1 MPRKKTVQPEPLET
15 IVCDD
20 FIIEIRDRETQLIGR
35 GMANH
40 FEGKETVFK
49 ILDIV
54 MDYYLSND
62 PKKRD
67 KAIAWLEGERTGG
80 EFKTFLQLR
89 PELNLD
95 ERILDE
101 RTFWRHIKRARHEW
115 QTLKAALD
123 QHNESK
129 EP

>member
-15 IVCDD
+15 IVCED

-35 GMANH
+35 GKANH
-40 FEGKETVFK
+40 FEGQEIVFK

-62 PKKRD
+62 PKKKN
-67 KAIAWLEGERTGG
+67 KAIAWLENDRTGG
-80 EFKTFLQLR
+80 DFNRHLQQQAEF
-89 PELNLD
+89 D
-95 ERILDE
+95 LDE
-101 RTFWRHIKRARHEW
+101 RTFWRHIKRARREW

-129 EP
+129 ED

>member
-40 FEGKETVFK
+40 FEGQEIVFK
-49 ILDIV
+49 ILDIA
-54 MDYYLSND
+54 MNYYLSND
-62 PKKRD
+62 PKKKN
-67 KAIAWLEGERTGG
+67 KAIAWLESDRTGG
-80 EFKTFLQLR
+80 EFNRYLQQQAAF
-89 PELNLD
+89 D
-95 ERILDE
+95 LDE
-101 RTFWRHIKRARHEW
+101 RTLWRHIKRARYEW
-115 QTLKAALD
+115 QTLKAALG